1 MPLDREIDIIK
12 RTKQYMDEIASF
24 GVNNIDRMDK
34 TLQSKL
40 EKNIEELRHIGFVQ
54 ISHMLVRLVE
64 TKDIKIYVRIEFIL
78 IEMQKSIWK
87 KKICV

>member
-34 TLQSKL
+34 TFQSKL
-40 EKNIEELRHIGFVQ
+40 EKNIEELRRIGFVH
-54 ISHMLVRLVE
+54 ISHMLERLVE

>member
-12 RTKQYMDEIASF
+12 TTKEYMDEIASF

-34 TLQSKL
+34 TFQSKL
-40 EKNIEELRHIGFVQ
+40 EKNIEQLRYIGFVQ
-54 ISHMLVRLVE
+54 MSDMLERLVK
-64 TKDIKIYVRIEFIL
+64 TKDVKTYVCIELIL

-87 KKICV
+87 KKIYL